1 MKISIAA
8 YASNGDYHNR
18 TLDISMS
25 GYILKQLQKYKHDCP
40 KRSQH
45 CPYSPLPKLYGS
57 EAQHPLPPNKS
68 PPLSKDNIK
77 HKQQII
83 GSILYYA
90 RAVDLTVL
98 MALSTIASKQS
109 NGMQNTMMK
118 TKQLMDYLATH
129 PNATVRFH
137 TSDMI

>member
-45 CPYSPLPKLYGS
+45 CPYSPLPNLCGS
-57 EAQHPLPPNKS
+57 EAQRPLPPNKS
-68 PPLSKDNIK
+68 PPLSKDYIK

-83 GSILYYA
+83 AGILYYA

-98 MALSTIASKQS
+98 MALSTIASINRYAKHHDE
-109 NGMQNTMMK
+109 NKTAHGLLGNTS
-118 TKQLMDYLATH
+118 
-129 PNATVRFH
+129 RRGG
-137 TSDMI
+137 